1 MSTAT
6 ATPIRRR
13 PSVAELERLD
23 PARREAPAA
32 FLAAVVAYRERFW
45 ALRDRPA
52 RDAFNFADDGA
63 GLRWWKALPGSKVA
77 VLEMLREHWL
87 EDVAAGL
94 RERDRFV
101 KAVRESALGVIR

>member
-1 MSTAT
+1 MSTT
-6 ATPIRRR
+6 TTTPIRR
-13 PSVAELERLD
+13 PTVAELERLG
-23 PARREAPAA
+23 PSHPEPPLA

-45 ALRDRPA
+45 SLADRPA
-52 RDAFNFADDGA
+52 RDAFNLSDDSA